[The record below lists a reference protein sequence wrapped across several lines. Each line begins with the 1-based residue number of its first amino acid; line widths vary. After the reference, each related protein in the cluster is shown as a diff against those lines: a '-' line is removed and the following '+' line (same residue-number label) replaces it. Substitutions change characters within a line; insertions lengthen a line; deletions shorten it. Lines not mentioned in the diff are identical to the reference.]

1 MAKLIE
7 NKFEFGEVVY
17 LKTDTEQK
25 PRIVYSMKVFPN
37 EILYELA
44 CGTTVSSHYEFE
56 ISTEINVLLQT
67 TN

>member
-1 MAKLIE
+1 MAIVVE
-7 NKFEFGEVVY
+7 NKFDFGEIVY
-17 LKTDTEQK
+17 LKTDKEQN
-25 PRIVYSMKVFPN
+25 PRIVYMMKVFQN

-56 ISTEINVLLQT
+56 ISKEVNVLMQT

>member
-1 MAKLIE
+1 MAIVVE

-17 LKTDTEQK
+17 LKTDKEQN
-25 PRIVYSMKVFPN
+25 PRIVYMMKVFQN

-44 CGTTVSSHYEFE
+44 CGTIVSSHYEFE
-56 ISTEINVLLQT
+56 ISKEANILMQT

>member
-1 MAKLIE
+1 MAIVVE
-7 NKFEFGEVVY
+7 NKFEFGDIVY
-17 LKTDTEQK
+17 LKTDKEQN
-25 PRIVYSMKVFPN
+25 PRIIYSMKVFPN

-56 ISTEINVLLQT
+56 ISTEINGLMQT